1 MGSGLQGCFLN
12 VLVSVYLVFSGKFGQ
27 NIVVGA
33 HVSSGGYELI
43 DMKPTA
49 LCDL

>member
-27 NIVVGA
+27 NIVVGD
-33 HVSSGGYELI
+33 VSSGGYELI